1 MRRKTYGWLTLL
13 LALSVGLAPAW
24 GDEAHSVEAAAKKV
38 DQYYNHLRA
47 FQAHFTE
54 TYEGAGISKS
64 EEGTLLLSK
73 PSEMRWDY
81 QAPHPKLFLVDG
93 KFAYFYVPG
102 DSTAQKMDAR
112 KLDDLRSPLR
122 FLLGRTKLESEL
134 DNLRLADNSGSEFS
148 LEGIPKGMETRISKV
163 RVQANDAGQIT
174 ALRIEERD
182 GSATTFKF
190 SDFNTNPEIHHDTF
204 RFEPPAGVTTVRKN
218 GP

>member
-1 MRRKTYGWLTLL
+1 MRRKIYGSLALVLL
-13 LALSVGLAPAW
+13 LGTGLVRAR
-24 GDEAHSVEAAAKKV
+24 GDEAHSVGSVARKV

-64 EEGTLLLSK
+64 EEGTVLLSK

-134 DNLRLADNSGSEFS
+134 DNLRLADSSGSEFS
-148 LEGIPKGMETRISKV
+148 LEGVPKGMETRISKV
-163 RVQANDAGQIT
+163 RVEANATGQIT

-190 SDFNTNPEIHHDTF
+190 SDFNTNPEIHQDTF
-204 RFEPPAGVTTVRKN
+204 HFEPPAGVTTVRKN